1 MMAAEKKKKKDLK
14 EIGTV
19 ELQEK
24 LQQARVEIAKEKGAA
39 VSGTK
44 TSGKIRQLKKMV
56 ARILTILNQR
66 KSLGVKNK

>member
-1 MMAAEKKKKKDLK
+1 MKEKKKKKDLK
-14 EIGTV
+14 ELGTAGL
-19 ELQEK
+19 EEQ
-24 LQQARVEIAKEKGAA
+24 LQQARVEISREKGAA

-66 KSLGVKNK
+66 KRNEVKK